1 MAIVT
6 FSAMTTATVSGREVT
21 AQRLLRASLEHSYE
35 PATAI
40 DWDAPPVPGAY
51 YQPPERCS
59 LYGTPLWEQLTE
71 EQRIEL
77 SKHEVASI
85 ASVGVWFEL
94 ILMQMLVRHA
104 YNRDPRTAHVQYA
117 LTEIA
122 DECRHSVMFGR
133 MIEKMGCPA
142 YGPGRLAT
150 ALGRFFKTTSMGP
163 LIFAAALYVEEILDA
178 RQREAIR
185 DESLQPLSRE
195 VSRIHVVEEARHI
208 RYAREEVAARFAKL
222 PKSEQRRE
230 QFALA
235 MVALV
240 ATRNLIH
247 PQCYAAV
254 GLDPD
259 EARRVARSNPYWQ
272 ETQKWAARRAVAFFT
287 EHNMIGGP
295 GRLIWKRLGLL

>member
-1 MAIVT
+1 
-6 FSAMTTATVSGREVT
+6 MTTAIREVT
-21 AQRLLRASLEHSYE
+21 AERLLRASLEHSYE

-40 DWDAPPVPGAY
+40 DWDAPLLPGAY
-51 YQPPERCS
+51 YQAPERSS
-59 LYGTPLWEQLTE
+59 LFGTHLWDQLSQ

-77 SKHEVASI
+77 TKHEVASI

-104 YNRDPRTAHVQYA
+104 YDRDPQTAHVQYA

-122 DECRHSVMFGR
+122 DECRHSIMFGR
-133 MIEKMGCPA
+133 MIEKMGCPS

-178 RQREAIR
+178 RQREAMR
-185 DESLQPLSRE
+185 DESLQPLTRE

-208 RYAREEVAARFAKL
+208 RYAREEVAARFAML
-222 PKSEQRRE
+222 SRLEQAH
-230 QFALA
+230 QSFVLSL
-235 MVALV
+235 VAAV

-247 PQCYAAV
+247 PEVYAAV
-254 GLDPD
+254 GLDPK
-259 EARRVARSNPYWQ
+259 EARRVARRNPHWQ
-272 ETQKWAARRAVAFFT
+272 ETQKWAARRVVAFFT
-287 EHNMIGGP
+287 EHNMIAGP
-295 GRLIWKRLGLL
+295 GKLVWKRLGLL

>member
-1 MAIVT
+1 
-6 FSAMTTATVSGREVT
+6 MTTATREAT
-21 AQRLLRASLEHSYE
+21 AERLLRASLDHSYE

-40 DWDAPPVPGAY
+40 DWDAPLLPGAY

-59 LYGTPLWEQLTE
+59 LYGTALWDGLTE

-104 YNRDPRTAHVQYA
+104 YDRDPRTAHVQYA

-122 DECRHSVMFGR
+122 DECRHSIMFGR
-133 MIEKMGCPA
+133 MIEKMDCPA

-178 RQREAIR
+178 RQREAMR
-185 DESLQPLSRE
+185 DDSLQPLTRE

-208 RYAREEVAARFAKL
+208 RYARAEVATRFAKL
-222 PKSEQRRE
+222 PKGVQERE
-230 QFALA
+230 RFVLST
-235 MVALV
+235 VAVV

-247 PQCYAAV
+247 PGCYAAV
-254 GLDPD
+254 GLDPK
-259 EARRVARSNPYWQ
+259 EARRVARNNPYWK
-272 ETQKWAARRAVAFFT
+272 ETQRFAARRAVAFFK
-287 EHNMIGGP
+287 ENGMIGGP
-295 GRLIWKRLGLL
+295 GVLNWKRLGLL